1 MVMNNEAIESS
12 KGLTIV
18 LKLGTSSI
26 CDEVTHLPH
35 LATLSHIVETIVKL
49 KALGHRVAL
58 TTSGAVGVGMRALNV
73 STKPSELAKRQALAA
88 VGQSKLMSLYEDLFS
103 MFKQPTAQILLTKG
117 DLADRTRYNN
127 ARDTFE
133 ELFSAG
139 VVPIVNE
146 NDTISVNE
154 IRFGD
159 NDTLSAITAGM
170 VQADY
175 LFLLTD
181 VDCLYTDNPR
191 SNPDAKV
198 VSRVTDIDQLK
209 KEINVTSPGSSVG
222 TGGMVTKL
230 VAAELATAAGVHTVI
245 TRGSEPERVFDIV
258 RYYEGGETDSK
269 LEVPLHTCFVAK
281 PVPMVDRKW
290 WILHGIHTA
299 GTVVVDEESAEML
312 AKDPNALSSSHIVRV
327 DGQFVPNQGVSIA
340 VAKPVNGNGEIG
352 IVMVGKGLVNYSS
365 KELNRIKG
373 CKETMISQ
381 ILGYGESPIVMEM
394 DNFVALM

>member
-1 MVMNNEAIESS
+1 MIEIKSTDRQ
-12 KGLTIV
+12 LTIV

-26 CDEVTHLPH
+26 CDEVTHVPH
-35 LATLSHIVETIVKL
+35 LANLSHIVETIVKL
-49 KALGHRVAL
+49 KGLGHRVVL

-73 STKPSELAKRQALAA
+73 DVKPIELAKRQALAA
-88 VGQSKLMSLYEDLFS
+88 VGQGKLMSLYEDLFS

-117 DLADRTRYNN
+117 DLADHTRYNN

-133 ELFSAG
+133 ELFKAG

-154 IRFGD
+154 IKFGD

-170 VQADY
+170 VHADY

-181 VDCLYTDNPR
+181 V
-191 SNPDAKV
+191 
-198 VSRVTDIDQLK
+198 VSKVTDIEQLK
-209 KEINVTSPGSSVG
+209 REVNVTSPGSSVG

-230 VAAELATAAGVHTVI
+230 IAAELATSAGVHTVI
-245 TRGSEPERVFDIV
+245 TRGSEPERVFDIIEH
-258 RYYEGGETDSK
+258 YEGGDNGKKAS
-269 LEVPLHTCFVAK
+269 VPLHTCFIAK
-281 PVPMVDRKW
+281 SVPMVDRKW

-299 GTVVVDEESAEML
+299 GTVVVDEESASKL
-312 AKDPNALSSSHIVRV
+312 AKDPNALSSSHILRV

-340 VAKPVNGNGEIG
+340 VEKPINKNGEIG
-352 IVMVGKGLVNYSS
+352 TVMVGKGLVNYSS

-373 CKETMISQ
+373 CKETMVSQ
-381 ILGYGESPIVMEM
+381 ILGCSESPLVVEQE
-394 DNFVALM
+394 NYVALV

>member
-1 MVMNNEAIESS
+1 MVMNTESRKS
-12 KGLTIV
+12 LTIV

-35 LATLSHIVETIVKL
+35 LANLSHIVETIVKL
-49 KALGHRVAL
+49 KSLGHRVVL
-58 TTSGAVGVGMRALNV
+58 TTSGAVGIGMRALNV
-73 STKPSELAKRQALAA
+73 DVKPPELAKKQALAA

-103 MFKQPTAQILLTKG
+103 MFKQPTAQILITKG

-133 ELFSAG
+133 ELFKAG

-170 VQADY
+170 VHADY

-191 SNPDAKV
+191 TNPDAKV
-198 VSRVTDIDQLK
+198 VSKVTDIEQLK
-209 KEINVTSPGSSVG
+209 KEVNVATPGSSVG

-230 VAAELATAAGVHTVI
+230 IAAELATSAGVHTVI
-245 TRGSEPERVFDIV
+245 TRGSEPERVFDIIEH
-258 RYYEGGETDSK
+258 YEGGDNGKKAS
-269 LEVPLHTCFVAK
+269 VPLHTCFIAK
-281 PVPMVDRKW
+281 SVPMVDRKW

-299 GTVVVDEESAEML
+299 GTVVVDEESANKL
-312 AKDPNALSSSHIVRV
+312 ATDPSALSSSHILRV

-340 VAKPVNGNGEIG
+340 VEKPINKNGEVG
-352 IVMVGKGLVNYSS
+352 TVMVGKGLVNYSS
-365 KELNRIKG
+365 KELDRIKG
-373 CKETMISQ
+373 CKEAMVSKL
-381 ILGYGESPIVMEM
+381 LGYNVSPLVVERE
-394 DNFVALM
+394 NYVTLV